1 VELIKKTFKLY
12 QIQEEQ
18 IEQMATEVTKIN
30 NSIVVRAALRMLW
43 KQTKRDRVLALA
55 KERSLA
61 DKDRRDKI
69 EEKRIR
75 RKTA

>member
-1 VELIKKTFKLY
+1 MELIKKTFKLY